1 MLMVVLRIALLVAV
15 LMAIHFALDWWLRR
29 ERERRL
35 GREHA
40 EGFGG
45 RLSREDYVA
54 QGLAAWE
61 RSWGRRLLA
70 AIYVVPALIALGLLL
85 LANYG

>member
-1 MLMVVLRIALLVAV
+1 MLLVVLRIGLLIAV

-35 GREHA
+35 VHEHA
-40 EGFGG
+40 AGFGG

-61 RSWGRRLLA
+61 RSWGRRMLA
-70 AIYVVPALIALGLLL
+70 AIYVVPLLIALGLVLV
-85 LANYG
+85 ANYG